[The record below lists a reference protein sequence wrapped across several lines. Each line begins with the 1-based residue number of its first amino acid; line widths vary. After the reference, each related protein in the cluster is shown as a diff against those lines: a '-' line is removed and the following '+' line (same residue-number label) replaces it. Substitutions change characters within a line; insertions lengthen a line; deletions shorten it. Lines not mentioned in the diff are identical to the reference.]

1 MGVVA
6 TVTVVLSVSAAAPER
21 AATADAAP
29 PASVTLGPVTPG
41 PAALPP
47 AVTPAPA
54 APVPE
59 PVQRDRA
66 RVPVG
71 PWGIP
76 GPVLAG
82 YRRTAEI
89 MESRAPGCGL
99 DWAILAGIGRIESGH
114 ASGGRVDETGTTR
127 GRILG
132 PRLDGRLPGTAVVRD
147 SDGGVL
153 DGDAQFDRA
162 TGPMQ
167 FLPGTWRG
175 FGADG
180 NDDGAQDPN
189 NVYDAALAAA
199 RYLCAGGGDLRERR
213 AALAALFR
221 YNRSTS
227 YGLDV
232 LAWAQAYRTGVR
244 PLPGRA
250 DPVPAPPPVS
260 VSPAVPQLSPPTEPE
275 PPAEPPPAVLAAAGD
290 EPGQA
295 ATPASSQP
303 AAEAPGPDPGVTGTG
318 TGTGAPSEQAVMTS
332 DAPVPSETETSP
344 APATAGDT
352 PAPSEPSGTPEP
364 TATPAEPTCA
374 PDPVVLEAT
383 ATSPVPDG
391 TGLLLRF
398 TLSEPP
404 EGCGVVAATLR
415 LDPGAAADGRALA
428 VARVTD
434 PWSDAV
440 TSAPATA
447 GPAVGSAPAS
457 GPRSWEVRELVVAL
471 LAGNGHGFLVE
482 LADGGPP
489 VAWAES
495 AGPPRLL
502 VTFG

>member
-1 MGVVA
+1 M
-6 TVTVVLSVSAAAPER
+6 
-21 AATADAAP
+21 
-29 PASVTLGPVTPG
+29 
-41 PAALPP
+41 
-47 AVTPAPA
+47 
-54 APVPE
+54 
-59 PVQRDRA
+59 
-66 RVPVG
+66 PVG
-71 PWGIP
+71 PWGVP
-76 GPVLAG
+76 GPVLAD
-82 YRRTAEI
+82 YRRAAEI
-89 MESRAPGCGL
+89 MAPRAPGCGL

-114 ASGGRVDETGTTR
+114 ASGGRVDAAGTTR

-147 SDGGVL
+147 SDGGAL
-153 DGDAQFDRA
+153 DGDALFDRA

-180 NDDGAQDPN
+180 NDDGVTNPN

-213 AALAALFR
+213 AALVALFR
-221 YNRSTS
+221 YNRSTP

-232 LAWAQAYRTGVR
+232 LAWAQVYRTGVR

-250 DPVPAPPPVS
+250 DPVPAPAPVPAAPPPV
-260 VSPAVPQLSPPTEPE
+260 
-275 PPAEPPPAVLAAAGD
+275 VLAAED
-290 EPGQA
+290 EPDRP
-295 ATPASSQP
+295 ATPVSSQP
-303 AAEAPGPDPGVTGTG
+303 AATTGGPDLGATGTG
-318 TGTGAPSEQAVMTS
+318 TVAPPEQAALTS
-332 DAPVPSETETSP
+332 DAPAPSETEIPP
-344 APATAGDT
+344 APATTGGT
-352 PAPSEPSGTPEP
+352 SAPSEPSGTPEP

-374 PDPVVLEAT
+374 PDPVVLEET

-391 TGLLLRF
+391 TGLLLRL

-447 GPAVGSAPAS
+447 GPVVGSAPAS
-457 GPRSWEVRELVVAL
+457 GPRSWEVRELVAAL

-495 AGPPRLL
+495 AGLPRLL